1 MDRRDLGAL
10 VIVASCLAL
19 GACGSDS
26 DSDTADAESHASALE
41 QAASGT
47 TGAST
52 GSAEAAIDACALLS
66 DADVAPL
73 IGTSVPGE
81 STSSN
86 PEMPSCT
93 WENPDTY
100 TSVSIDI
107 SNPGTAPDDTL
118 PEPDPAM
125 QTRPAPNGMRY
136 FATGVVEFAA
146 DDRVVTVQVANLSS
160 AEDSDA
166 AALDLANK
174 VKAEMT

>member
-1 MDRRDLGAL
+1 MNRRGLGAL
-10 VIVASCLAL
+10 VFVASCFVL

-26 DSDTADAESHASALE
+26 DSDTSSAQSHASALE

-47 TGAST
+47 TGATT
-52 GSAEAAIDACALLS
+52 GSAGAAIDACALLS
-66 DADVAPL
+66 DEDVAPL
-73 IGTSVPGE
+73 IGTSVPGQ
-81 STSSN
+81 STSSD
-86 PEMPSCT
+86 PDMPSCQ
-93 WENPDTY
+93 WENPETY

-118 PEPDPAM
+118 PAPDPAM
-125 QTRPAPNGMRY
+125 QTRPAPDGMRY

-146 DDRVVTVQVANLSS
+146 DDRVVTVQVANLTS